1 MRLEAPGRDYRRY
14 QMEEYGGVDV
24 RLYRIPDPMAFLRQ
38 QKNLHRIVVQ
48 PQYLGDGL
56 NNTLTWLWDNW
67 YGKSRRVMQRTF
79 SSQSRQNVTQAL
91 PELQL
96 GNAIVKPSRY
106 VQNSQFSP
114 LKKYPLVEQ
123 FRYPLWQ
130 AKPVEPQQGVKLEG
144 ASSNF
149 ISPQPGNIY
158 IPLGKQEPGLYLV
171 EAMVGGYRATTVVF
185 VSDTVALSKVSGNEL
200 LVWTAG
206 KKQGE
211 AKPGSEILWTDG
223 LGVMTRGVTDGSG
236 TLQLQ
241 HISPERS
248 YILGKDA
255 EGGVFV
261 SENFFYESEIYN
273 TRLYIFT
280 DRPLYRAGDRVDVK
294 VMGREFHDPLH
305 SSPIVS
311 APAKLSVLDANGSLL
326 QTVNVT
332 LDARNGGQGS
342 FRLPENAVAGGYEL
356 RLAYRKQVY
365 SSSFRV
371 ANYIKPHFEIG
382 LALDKK
388 EFKTGEAV
396 SGKLQLLYPD
406 GEPVKDARVQLSLRA
421 QQLSMVGNDLR
432 YAGRFPVSMEGSETV
447 SDDNGHV
454 ALNLPSLTTL
464 KPETS
469 VTVKSLLDSLATLPA
484 QNKAQE
490 VLLDVV
496 LDEAKIGVA
505 SMLGSRVRVKTWSWF
520 ADDKQEIRQGGFA
533 GWLTDGTPLWV
544 TGSGTSKT
552 VLTRYATALNRVLP
566 VPTQVASGQ
575 CVLVDLFARYPLKKV
590 TEEKSTT
597 AVKLGVLNGRYRVTF
612 ANGNHMTFVSHG
624 ETTLLTVKG
633 KLKLQSH
640 LDREEYVARVLDR
653 EAKST
658 PPEAAKAMT
667 VAIRTF
673 LQQNADRE
681 GDCLTIPDSSAT
693 QRVSASPA
701 TTGARTM
708 TAWTQDLIYAG
719 DPVHYH
725 GSRATEGTLSWR
737 HATAQAGQG
746 ERYDQILAFAY
757 PDNSLSRW
765 GAPRS
770 TCQLLPKAKAWLA
783 KKMPQWRRIL
793 QGETGYNEPDVFA
806 VCRLVSGFPY
816 TDRQQKRLF
825 IRNFFTLQDRLDLTH
840 EYLHLAFDGYPT
852 GLDEN
857 YIETL
862 TRQLLMD

>member
-1 MRLEAPGRDYRRY
+1 MLDSYAEQADNMP
-14 QMEEYGGVDV
+14 
-24 RLYRIPDPMAFLRQ
+24 L
-38 QKNLHRIVVQ
+38 LHRALVLAWAQ
-48 PQYLGDGL
+48 EMNLPCKTLLKGL
-56 NNTLTWLWDNW
+56 DEAIA
-67 YGKSRRVMQRTF
+67 RRGTKDEDF
-79 SSQSRQNVTQAL
+79 SEEDIRDINDSLILDT
-91 PELQL
+91 PE
-96 GNAIVKPSRY
+96 
-106 VQNSQFSP
+106 SP
-114 LKKYPLVEQ
+114 LADAVANVLTMTLLKKAQLKSTVMPQVQQYAWDKAANSNQPLAHTVVLLNSGGDATQTAAILSGLTAEQ
-123 FRYPLWQ
+123 STIERALAMNWL
-130 AKPVEPQQGVKLEG
+130 AKYMATMPPVVLPAPAGAWAKHKLTGGGEYWRWVGQGVPDILSFGDEL
-144 ASSNF
+144 
-149 ISPQPGNIY
+149 SPQRLHIG
-158 IPLGKQEPGLYLV
+158 
-171 EAMVGGYRATTVVF
+171 A
-185 VSDTVALSKVSGNEL
+185 D
-200 LVWTAG
+200 VWG
-206 KKQGE
+206 QY
-211 AKPGSEILWTDG
+211 WQQ
-223 LGVMTRGVTDGSG
+223 R
-236 TLQLQ
+236 Q
-241 HISPERS
+241 
-248 YILGKDA
+248 
-255 EGGVFV
+255 
-261 SENFFYESEIYN
+261 
-273 TRLYIFT
+273 
-280 DRPLYRAGDRVDVK
+280 
-294 VMGREFHDPLH
+294 
-305 SSPIVS
+305 
-311 APAKLSVLDANGSLL
+311 APAW
-326 QTVNVT
+326 
-332 LDARNGGQGS
+332 
-342 FRLPENAVAGGYEL
+342 
-356 RLAYRKQVY
+356 LA
-365 SSSFRV
+365 
-371 ANYIKPHFEIG
+371 
-382 LALDKK
+382 
-388 EFKTGEAV
+388 
-396 SGKLQLLYPD
+396 
-406 GEPVKDARVQLSLRA
+406 
-421 QQLSMVGNDLR
+421 
-432 YAGRFPVSMEGSETV
+432 
-447 SDDNGHV
+447 
-454 ALNLPSLTTL
+454 SLTTL

-552 VLTRYATALNRVLP
+552 VLTRYATVLNRVLP

-575 CVLVDLFARYPLKKV
+575 CVEVELFARYPLKKI
-590 TEEKSTT
+590 TAEKSTT
-597 AVKLGVLNGRYRVTF
+597 AVKPGVLNGRYRVTF
-612 ANGNHMTFVSHG
+612 TNGNHITFVSHG
-624 ETTLLTVKG
+624 ETTLLSEKG

-667 VAIRTF
+667 VAIHTF
-673 LQQNADRE
+673 LQQNANRE

-737 HATAQAGQG
+737 QATAQAGQG

>member
-1 MRLEAPGRDYRRY
+1 MNWR
-14 QMEEYGGVDV
+14 
-24 RLYRIPDPMAFLRQ
+24 
-38 QKNLHRIVVQ
+38 RIVWLLALV
-48 PQYLGDGL
+48 
-56 NNTLTWLWDNW
+56 TLPTLAEETPLQLVLRGAQHDQL
-67 YGKSRRVMQRTF
+67 YQL
-79 SSQSRQNVTQAL
+79 SSSGVTKVSAL
-91 PELQL
+91 PDSLTT
-96 GNAIVKPSRY
+96 
-106 VQNSQFSP
+106 
-114 LKKYPLVEQ
+114 
-123 FRYPLWQ
+123 
-130 AKPVEPQQGVKLEG
+130 
-144 ASSNF
+144 
-149 ISPQPGNIY
+149 
-158 IPLGKQEPGLYLV
+158 PLGSLWKLYVYAWLEDTHQPEQPYQCRGNSPEEVYCCQAGESITRDTALVRSCGLYFAPQRLHIG
-171 EAMVGGYRATTVVF
+171 A
-185 VSDTVALSKVSGNEL
+185 D
-200 LVWTAG
+200 VWG
-206 KKQGE
+206 QY
-211 AKPGSEILWTDG
+211 WQQ
-223 LGVMTRGVTDGSG
+223 R
-236 TLQLQ
+236 Q
-241 HISPERS
+241 
-248 YILGKDA
+248 
-255 EGGVFV
+255 
-261 SENFFYESEIYN
+261 
-273 TRLYIFT
+273 
-280 DRPLYRAGDRVDVK
+280 
-294 VMGREFHDPLH
+294 
-305 SSPIVS
+305 
-311 APAKLSVLDANGSLL
+311 APAW
-326 QTVNVT
+326 
-332 LDARNGGQGS
+332 
-342 FRLPENAVAGGYEL
+342 
-356 RLAYRKQVY
+356 LA
-365 SSSFRV
+365 
-371 ANYIKPHFEIG
+371 
-382 LALDKK
+382 
-388 EFKTGEAV
+388 
-396 SGKLQLLYPD
+396 
-406 GEPVKDARVQLSLRA
+406 
-421 QQLSMVGNDLR
+421 
-432 YAGRFPVSMEGSETV
+432 
-447 SDDNGHV
+447 
-454 ALNLPSLTTL
+454 SLTTL

-520 ADDKQEIRQGGFA
+520 A
-533 GWLTDGTPLWV
+533 
-544 TGSGTSKT
+544 
-552 VLTRYATALNRVLP
+552 
-566 VPTQVASGQ
+566 
-575 CVLVDLFARYPLKKV
+575 RYPLKKI
-590 TEEKSTT
+590 TAEKSTT
-597 AVKLGVLNGRYRVTF
+597 AVNPGVLNGRYRVTF
-612 ANGNHMTFVSHG
+612 TNGNHITFVSHG
-624 ETTLLTVKG
+624 ETTLLSEKG

-673 LQQNADRE
+673 LQQNANRE

-737 HATAQAGQG
+737 QATAQAGQG

-793 QGETGYNEPDVFA
+793 QAETGYNEPDVFA

>member
-1 MRLEAPGRDYRRY
+1 MNWR
-14 QMEEYGGVDV
+14 
-24 RLYRIPDPMAFLRQ
+24 
-38 QKNLHRIVVQ
+38 RIVWLLALV
-48 PQYLGDGL
+48 
-56 NNTLTWLWDNW
+56 TLPTLAEETPLQLVLRGAQHDQL
-67 YGKSRRVMQRTF
+67 YQL
-79 SSQSRQNVTQAL
+79 SSSGVTKVSAL
-91 PELQL
+91 PDSLTT
-96 GNAIVKPSRY
+96 
-106 VQNSQFSP
+106 
-114 LKKYPLVEQ
+114 
-123 FRYPLWQ
+123 
-130 AKPVEPQQGVKLEG
+130 
-144 ASSNF
+144 
-149 ISPQPGNIY
+149 
-158 IPLGKQEPGLYLV
+158 PLGSLWKLYVYAWLEDTHQPEQPYQCRGNSPEEVYCCQAGESITRDTALVRSCGLYFAPQRLHIGADV
-171 EAMVGGYRATTVVF
+171 WGQYWQQRQAPAWLASLPTLKPETSVTVKSLLDSLATLPAQNKAQEVLLDVVL
-185 VSDTVALSKVSGNEL
+185 D
-200 LVWTAG
+200 
-206 KKQGE
+206 E
-211 AKPGSEILWTDG
+211 AKKPYQC
-223 LGVMTRGVTDGSG
+223 RGN
-236 TLQLQ
+236 
-241 HISPERS
+241 SPEEVYCCQAGESITRDTALVRS
-248 YILGKDA
+248 CGLYFA
-255 EGGVFV
+255 PQ
-261 SENFFYESEIYN
+261 
-273 TRLYIFT
+273 RLHIG
-280 DRPLYRAGDRVDVK
+280 ADVW
-294 VMGREFHDPLH
+294 GQYWQQRQ
-305 SSPIVS
+305 
-311 APAKLSVLDANGSLL
+311 APAWLASL
-326 QTVNVT
+326 
-332 LDARNGGQGS
+332 
-342 FRLPENAVAGGYEL
+342 P
-356 RLAYRKQVY
+356 
-365 SSSFRV
+365 
-371 ANYIKPHFEIG
+371 
-382 LALDKK
+382 
-388 EFKTGEAV
+388 
-396 SGKLQLLYPD
+396 
-406 GEPVKDARVQLSLRA
+406 
-421 QQLSMVGNDLR
+421 
-432 YAGRFPVSMEGSETV
+432 
-447 SDDNGHV
+447 
-454 ALNLPSLTTL
+454 TL

-552 VLTRYATALNRVLP
+552 VLTRYATVLNRVLP

-575 CVLVDLFARYPLKKV
+575 CVEVELFARYPLKKI
-590 TEEKSTT
+590 TAEKSTT
-597 AVKLGVLNGRYRVTF
+597 AVKPGVLNGRYRVTF
-612 ANGNHMTFVSHG
+612 TNGNHITFVSHG
-624 ETTLLTVKG
+624 ETTLLSEKG

-673 LQQNADRE
+673 LQQNANRE

-737 HATAQAGQG
+737 QATAQAGQG